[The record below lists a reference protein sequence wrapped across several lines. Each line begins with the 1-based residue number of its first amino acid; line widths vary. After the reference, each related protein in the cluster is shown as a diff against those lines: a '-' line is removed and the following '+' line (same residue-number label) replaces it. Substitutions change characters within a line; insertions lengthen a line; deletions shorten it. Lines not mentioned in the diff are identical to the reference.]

1 MLNTL
6 FTFYLENRGWLA
18 FAILPVVIF
27 LLMLIDNQRNQRGA
41 IGWLA
46 GVFICLLLFLPAV
59 IYDLGPVETREAL
72 TDVRLLLFYVGILGL
87 ILPIML
93 FVGYIV
99 SYRSSSSQQNNNVAP
114 RPNLGMPP
122 QSINV
127 NVHPQPINVNVPP
140 QGSINNSADS
150 LPTMMDNRR
159 GQQAASAPASPY
171 QADDEKPTQIDVG
184 KRASIASHNA
194 PLLNAWLIDENNQNN
209 RYQLRAGRTTIGRGQ
224 KHDINIT
231 NDTVSRNGH
240 AVITYDDGQF
250 TIRDLGAVSGV
261 KLNEYAINGAT
272 ELHHNTVITL
282 GEVNFKF
289 ISS

>member
-18 FAILPVVIF
+18 FAILPIVIF
-27 LLMLIDNQRNQRGA
+27 LVMLIDNQRNQRGA

-87 ILPIML
+87 ILPVML
-93 FVGYIV
+93 FVGYVV
-99 SYRSSSSQQNNNVAP
+99 SYRSPTRQANNANMPPQPAMG
-114 RPNLGMPP
+114 GMPP
-122 QSINV
+122 QAINA
-127 NVHPQPINVNVPP
+127 NMPL
-140 QGSINNSADS
+140 ADDS
-150 LPTMMDNRR
+150 LPTMMDGGR
-159 GQQAASAPASPY
+159 GQQQGSVPASPY
-171 QADDEKPTQIDVG
+171 QADDEKPTQIEGV
-184 KRASIASHNA
+184 KPPSIASHNT
-194 PLLNAWLIDENNQNN
+194 PLLNAWLIDESNPNN
-209 RYQLRAGRTTIGRGQ
+209 RYQLRAGRTGIGRGQ

-240 AVITYDDGQF
+240 ATITYDDGQF
-250 TIRDLGAVSGV
+250 IIRDLGAVSGV
-261 KLNEYAINGAT
+261 KLNGYGINGAA
-272 ELHHNTVITL
+272 ELHHDTIITL